1 MRSTR
6 LALTALLALLT
17 VPALA
22 DGTYRGASSV
32 AGGRDAVC
40 AGVTSM
46 TATVSGSDIRLVG
59 AAYEGAEE
67 VGTGTVKADGSFTAV
82 KPTKKGNV
90 TFTGRVTANNV
101 TAQWKGPDCYGA
113 IDLAK

>member
-1 MRSTR
+1 MRLSASLVAVT
-6 LALTALLALLT
+6 LVAFTA
-17 VPALA
+17 PALA
-22 DGTYRGASSV
+22 GGSYDGASSV

-40 AGVTSM
+40 AGVTPM
-46 TATVSGSDIRLVG
+46 RAVVSGSEIQLIG
-59 AAYEGAEE
+59 AVYEGAGD

-82 KPTKKGNV
+82 KPTSKGNV
-90 TFTGRVTANNV
+90 TFTGRVTDHSV